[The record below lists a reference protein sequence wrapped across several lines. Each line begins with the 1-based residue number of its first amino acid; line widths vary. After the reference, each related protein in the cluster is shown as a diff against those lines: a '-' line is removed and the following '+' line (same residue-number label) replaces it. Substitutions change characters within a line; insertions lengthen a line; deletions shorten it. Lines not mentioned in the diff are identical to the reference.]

1 MIRVGNRAT
10 VRAFVLPVQGFRVV
24 PADSVEDLFP
34 CGRRQRWP
42 QLLKVFQSLLPLACL
57 FTLQT
62 PQDLRQLQGFAQLA
76 RYQYFLA
83 HHFAAVRSGCQHTI
97 ESSDRIQRRF
107 NIKLFVIQCRDLFNE

>member
-24 PADSVEDLFP
+24 PADSVEDLLP

-107 NIKLFVIQCRDLFNE
+107 NIKLFVIQRRDLFNE